1 MYSLGI
7 SAYYHDSA
15 ATLLKNGVII
25 AAAQEERFTR
35 VKQDPGFPIHAIKY
49 CLQEGNIQ
57 LSDIQHICYSEK
69 PFLKFERLLD
79 TYLAEAPFGLRSF
92 LHSMPIWIKEKL
104 FLKNR
109 IIQELSKIQ
118 QESLHPLQKEAHK
131 TYFFTKSPQE
141 KEINKIKKALE
152 KKLLFTEH
160 HQAHAA
166 SAFYAS
172 PFTKAAIVTIDGVGE
187 WATTSIAYGEG
198 HKMTVLEEMHFPHSL
213 GLLYSAFTYFLGFK
227 VNSGEYKVMGLAPYG
242 KDRYSKHIKKHL
254 IDIKPDGSFRMNMK
268 YFHYCRGLHMTNKA
282 FSQLFS
288 IPKRTSETDLSQTH
302 MDIAASLQVVTEE
315 IIIKIIKHAKKITGA
330 SSLCLAGGVALNCV
344 ANGKILQE
352 NIFKDIWIQPAAG
365 DAGGSLGAAYCA
377 YFSYKKDKDPIPS
390 PHKEGSDKMKG
401 SFLGPQ
407 FSNKN
412 IKKYLDSIDASYVYA
427 ASEAT
432 LVHQVAK
439 YIADAK
445 VIGWHQ
451 GRMEFGPRSL
461 GNRSILGD
469 ARNKNM
475 QSIMNQKIKY
485 RESFRPFAPSVLEED
500 IQQYF
505 DIQTKS
511 PYMLLTAPVKQ
522 NTVNKNT
529 PLQEKKNQPQESLNN
544 IFIQQ
549 LKSITSVIPAVTH
562 VDYSARV
569 QSVSKKT
576 NPRYYKLI
584 QAFKKQTGSSVLIN
598 TSFNVRGEPIVCTP
612 KDSYTCFMRTE
623 MDVLVLGNYILL
635 KTDQKPLLHDSNWQ
649 KEFELD

>member
-1 MYSLGI
+1 M
-7 SAYYHDSA
+7 
-15 ATLLKNGVII
+15 N
-25 AAAQEERFTR
+25 Q
-35 VKQDPGFPIHAIKY
+35 
-49 CLQEGNIQ
+49 
-57 LSDIQHICYSEK
+57 
-69 PFLKFERLLD
+69 
-79 TYLAEAPFGLRSF
+79 
-92 LHSMPIWIKEKL
+92 
-104 FLKNR
+104 
-109 IIQELSKIQ
+109 
-118 QESLHPLQKEAHK
+118 
-131 TYFFTKSPQE
+131 
-141 KEINKIKKALE
+141 
-152 KKLLFTEH
+152 
-160 HQAHAA
+160 
-166 SAFYAS
+166 
-172 PFTKAAIVTIDGVGE
+172 
-187 WATTSIAYGEG
+187 
-198 HKMTVLEEMHFPHSL
+198 FPHKKTSKL
-213 GLLYSAFTYFLGFK
+213 IK
-227 VNSGEYKVMGLAPYG
+227 NEYK
-242 KDRYSKHIKKHL
+242 
-254 IDIKPDGSFRMNMK
+254 N
-268 YFHYCRGLHMTNKA
+268 
-282 FSQLFS
+282 
-288 IPKRTSETDLSQTH
+288 
-302 MDIAASLQVVTEE
+302 TE
-315 IIIKIIKHAKKITGA
+315 K
-330 SSLCLAGGVALNCV
+330 
-344 ANGKILQE
+344 
-352 NIFKDIWIQPAAG
+352 
-365 DAGGSLGAAYCA
+365 
-377 YFSYKKDKDPIPS
+377 
-390 PHKEGSDKMKG
+390 SDDMQG

-427 ASEAT
+427 ASEEN

-505 DIQTKS
+505 DIKTNS

-522 NTVNKNT
+522 NTQIKH
-529 PLQEKKNQPQESLNN
+529 QEKKNHKPESLNN

-549 LKSITSVIPAVTH
+549 LKSITSAIPAVTH

-584 QAFKKQTGSSVLIN
+584 EAFKKQTSSSVLIN
-598 TSFNVRGEPIVCTP
+598 TSFNVRGEPIVCSP

-635 KTDQKPLLHDSNWQ
+635 KTEQKPLLQDSDWQ